1 MTKIEVELD
10 QQTLESAKLLAESQ
24 QSTLPELIADVIKLL
39 VRQKRTKDPWLGL
52 VADEPELVGEI
63 LEEALKNRRVQLFN
77 EKIGKGTA

>member
-10 QQTLESAKLLAESQ
+10 QQTLESAKLLAESR
-24 QSTLPELIADVIKLL
+24 QSTVSELIADVIKLL
-39 VRQKRTKDPWLGL
+39 IRQKRTKDPWLGL

>member
-10 QQTLESAKLLAESQ
+10 QQTLESAKLLAEYR

-39 VRQKRTKDPWLGL
+39 IRQKRTKDPWLGL

>member
-10 QQTLESAKLLAESQ
+10 QKTLESAKLLAESR

-52 VADEPELVGEI
+52 VADEPELVDEI

>member
-10 QQTLESAKLLAESQ
+10 QQTLESAKLLAESR

>member
-10 QQTLESAKLLAESQ
+10 QQTLESAKLLAEYR

-39 VRQKRTKDPWLGL
+39 IRQKRTKDPWLGL
-52 VADEPELVGEI
+52 VADEPELVDEI

-77 EKIGKGTA
+77 ENIGKGTA